1 MIEKNLNIAVNHPVK
16 NISGLLQV
24 PTNAKAIM
32 VLAHGAGA
40 GMQHSHM
47 ESLAT
52 SLLEQAIACFRFQ
65 FPFMEQS
72 TRRPDSL
79 AVAVDSSLAAI
90 KTAAQ
95 HQPYL
100 PLFIG
105 GHSFG
110 GRVAT
115 HAAVNL
121 TNQVSGLI
129 AYSFP
134 LHPAKKPSVKRAE
147 HLASV
152 ALPMLFINGDRDRL
166 AESDLLE
173 VTQKN
178 LPNLN
183 LHWLPGADHGYK
195 TTKRSG
201 ITQQQTYLA
210 AGRLTGEF
218 IDHHSARIKL

>member
-1 MIEKNLNIAVNHPVK
+1 
-16 NISGLLQV
+16 
-24 PTNAKAIM
+24 
-32 VLAHGAGA
+32 
-40 GMQHSHM
+40 MQHSHM
-47 ESLAT
+47 ENLT
-52 SLLEQAIACFRFQ
+52 NSLLGQAIACLRFQ

-79 AVAVDSSLAAI
+79 AVAMECSLSAI
-90 KTAAQ
+90 KAAAQ
-95 HQPYL
+95 HQPKL

-115 HAAVNL
+115 HAAVDL
-121 TNQVSGLI
+121 TSQVSGLV

-152 ALPMLFINGDRDRL
+152 QLPMLFINGDRDRL
-166 AESDLLE
+166 AEADLLE
-173 VTQKN
+173 ATQQN
-178 LPNLN
+178 LPNLS
-183 LHWLPGADHGYK
+183 LHWLPAADHGYK

-201 ITQQQTYLA
+201 ITQERTYQQ
-210 AGRLTGEF
+210 AGRLTRAF
-218 IDHHSARIKL
+218 IDNHSATIKT

>member
-1 MIEKNLNIAVNHPVK
+1 
-16 NISGLLQV
+16 
-24 PTNAKAIM
+24 
-32 VLAHGAGA
+32 
-40 GMQHSHM
+40 MQHSHM

-72 TRRPDSL
+72 TRPPDSL
-79 AVAVDSSLAAI
+79 AVAVDCSLAAI
-90 KTAAQ
+90 KTATQ
-95 HQPYL
+95 YQPNL

-115 HAAVNL
+115 HAAIHL
-121 TNQVSGLI
+121 ANQASGLI

-152 ALPMLFINGDRDRL
+152 SLPMLFINGDRDSL
-166 AESDLLE
+166 ADADLLE
-173 VTQKN
+173 TTQKS
-178 LPNLN
+178 LPNLS

-201 ITQQQTYLA
+201 ITQQQTYLDA
-210 AGRLTGEF
+210 ARLTRQF
-218 IDHHSARIKL
+218 IDHHSARIRF